1 MFMVPKSSYPHSII
15 LPYTYFT
22 NNYMPSSDSLMK
34 KFKKSQFPERGIDFE
49 EIETSLKKCT
59 EYQREYRGKAQKF
72 DKINMSILICGL
84 IGSVIGAMVLG
95 VQSNWGF
102 SVLLILCY
110 IVFGWIVNRISKY
123 FSNKYLKQGH
133 FMLALICRCETNRVY
148 MQNNIEMRPGFMGKW
163 VEFVTHDPDLDLTD
177 IIEIMFE
184 RQHKVKYSEF
194 LEKEIRKGEL
204 AQRVRERVMNAGKR
218 VAIGDIG
225 HTSSDQLITAGKNE
239 EEKHQILSDYQLAM
253 ML

>member
-1 MFMVPKSSYPHSII
+1 
-15 LPYTYFT
+15 
-22 NNYMPSSDSLMK
+22 
-34 KFKKSQFPERGIDFE
+34 
-49 EIETSLKKCT
+49 
-59 EYQREYRGKAQKF
+59 
-72 DKINMSILICGL
+72 MSILICGL

-148 MQNNIEMRPGFMGKW
+148 MHNNIEMRPGFMGKW

-184 RQHKVKYSEF
+184 R
-194 LEKEIRKGEL
+194 
-204 AQRVRERVMNAGKR
+204 
-218 VAIGDIG
+218 
-225 HTSSDQLITAGKNE
+225 
-239 EEKHQILSDYQLAM
+239 
-253 ML
+253 